1 MKITPLISTAILLIV
16 ALLTFT
22 SCNNKE
28 KPIHILTTNVVGMDE
43 KQIRK
48 DTTITVE
55 SEYFEVKL
63 SSVSNGEFYV
73 AGKQLLKPKIGEEF
87 KTEFFK
93 IVDEQGKELEF
104 KTPTDFLNFMSKA
117 GYDLK
122 EQEKQ
127 KFGIDYTFKK
137 KS

>member
-1 MKITPLISTAILLIV
+1 MKRTPFISMAILLML
-16 ALLTFT
+16 AALTFT
-22 SCNNKE
+22 SCNHKE
-28 KPIHILTTNVVGMDE
+28 KSLHILTTNVVGMDE

-48 DTTITVE
+48 DTTTTVE

-63 SSVSNGEFYV
+63 SSISNGEFYI
-73 AGKQLLKPKIGEEF
+73 AGKQRLKPQIGKEY

-93 IVDEQGKELEF
+93 VVDEQGKELQF
-104 KTPTDFLNFMSKA
+104 KTPTDFLNFMDKG
-117 GYDLK
+117 GYELK
-122 EQEKQ
+122 DQLVQ

>member
-1 MKITPLISTAILLIV
+1 MKKKILKSALVIITAATF
-16 ALLTFT
+16 TFT
-22 SCNNKE
+22 SCKNSNQV
-28 KPIHILTTNVVGMDE
+28 IHIQTSEVVGTDDS
-43 KQIRK
+43 QIRK
-48 DTTITVE
+48 DSITTIE
-55 SEYFEVKL
+55 SEYFEVKI

-73 AGKQLLKPKIGEEF
+73 AGKQLLKPQIGKEY

-93 IVDEQGKELEF
+93 VVDEQGKELEF
-104 KTPTDFLNFMSKA
+104 KTPTDFLNFMSNA
-117 GYDLK
+117 GYELK

>member
-1 MKITPLISTAILLIV
+1 MQRTPFIPIAILLIL

-43 KQIRK
+43 NQIRK
-48 DTTITVE
+48 DIATTVE

-63 SSVSNGEFYV
+63 SSVSNGQFYV
-73 AGKQLLKPKIGEEF
+73 AGKQLLKPQVGKEY

-93 IVDEQGKELEF
+93 VVDGKGKELEF
-104 KTPTDFLNFMSKA
+104 KTPTDFLNFMDKG
-117 GYDLK
+117 GYELK
-122 EQEKQ
+122 GQTDQ

-137 KS
+137 KP

>member
-1 MKITPLISTAILLIV
+1 MKRTPLISIAVLLMV

-22 SCNNKE
+22 SCNHKE
-28 KPIHILTTNVVGMDE
+28 KPLNILTTKVVGMDE

-48 DTTITVE
+48 DTTTTVE

-73 AGKQLLKPKIGEEF
+73 AGKQLLKPQIGKEY

-93 IVDEQGKELEF
+93 VIDEQGKELEF

-117 GYDLK
+117 GYELK

-137 KS
+137 KP